1 MSDSSLSRSS
11 RLPTPASQPIQ
22 IEIRHELLD
31 LGVNVEEI
39 QQQLELW
46 LVISLFKQG
55 KITSALAGELL
66 GSNRDDFL
74 GRLDELEVLY
84 VDAPKGGELRAAF
97 VLSILAEDRATLAD
111 LNRELVRVNQ
121 RLRGA
126 NQEIQ
131 EANRLKSE
139 FVATISH
146 ELRTPLNT
154 IIGFAKFMLNEGAGP
169 LTDMQRTDLSAIY
182 SSGQHLLGLVDDIL
196 DLSKIEAGK
205 VTLERELL
213 DFHEIAAGIMSL
225 AIALISDKPIE
236 LKEEIAAR
244 LPPVYADRKRV
255 RQIILN
261 LVSNAAKFTD
271 KGYISLRVE
280 PISEKGE
287 PYILC
292 AVEDTGIGIRQ
303 EHIPTVFESFRQVDR
318 SSARRAQGT
327 GLGLPI
333 SRRLAELHGG
343 RMWVESEWDV
353 GSTFYFTLPAV
364 NDDQALTVSSTAEKL
379 WKGLDE

>member
-1 MSDSSLSRSS
+1 MSDSSLSGSS

-46 LVISLFKQG
+46 LVVSLFKQG

-66 GSNRDDFL
+66 GINRDDFL
-74 GRLDELEVLY
+74 DRLDELEVLY
-84 VDAPKGGELRAAF
+84 VDAPEGGELRAAL
-97 VLSILAEDRATLAD
+97 VLSMLAEDRATLAD

-126 NQEIQ
+126 NKEIQ

-261 LVSNAAKFTD
+261 LVSNAAKFTE
-271 KGYISLRVE
+271 KGYIALRVE